1 MRNDSAEI
9 FSVPAKKLDKGI
21 VSPLIKWRALL
32 LFRVLRSGL
41 FFSININ
48 QLIKVAGNSRKD
60 LGFIDGANACDDY
73 AYDLN
78 GTWYPMPIK
87 NITSIVYN
95 HLNLPIKVVFANAGN
110 IAYR

>member
-1 MRNDSAEI
+1 M
-9 FSVPAKKLDKGI
+9 
-21 VSPLIKWRALL
+21 L

-48 QLIKVAGNSRKD
+48 QLTKVASNSRKD
-60 LGFIDGANACDDY
+60 LGFIDGANACYDY

-87 NITSIVYN
+87 TS
-95 HLNLPIKVVFANAGN
+95 LPSFTTI
-110 IAYR
+110 